1 LNIVFN
7 DKKKVSWKNSAN
19 LFSLAKDQGVKSS
32 IIGFYIPYDLLFY
45 KYCDHIYNE
54 RHNIYNNS
62 FTELLKFNLSK
73 ILRTFFIFPFEKII
87 EYIRIKRCFL
97 VIHFN
102 LSLEFIKFENA
113 KKRYQT
119 FMKKTK
125 DIINDNSYKL
135 CFFHWSLPHSPFFYN
150 SKINDFVN
158 KKSTYTEN
166 LALLDKTIKE
176 IRLSMMKKKQW
187 ENSIIIITSDHQLR
201 DNMNSLN
208 NEEKEICKKRE
219 KHLIPFIVKIPN
231 SKPCIY
237 DKTFHACI
245 LKDMVLNMLQGKITN
260 NKDLCEFIDENRIQ

>member
-1 LNIVFN
+1 MNNIHTTVIDAGGRFGLHPSWSKFKGELNYHLFEP
-7 DKKKVSWKNSAN
+7 DKIEADR
-19 LFSLAKDQGVKSS
+19 L
-32 IIGFYIPYDLLFY
+32 IE
-45 KYCDHIYNE
+45 KYTNRSDVTI
-54 RHNIYNNS
+54 S
-62 FTELLKFNLSK
+62 
-73 ILRTFFIFPFEKII
+73 
-87 EYIRIKRCFL
+87 
-97 VIHFN
+97 
-102 LSLEFIKFENA
+102 
-113 KKRYQT
+113 
-119 FMKKTK
+119 
-125 DIINDNSYKL
+125 
-135 CFFHWSLPHSPFFYN
+135 
-150 SKINDFVN
+150 
-158 KKSTYTEN
+158 N

-260 NKDLCEFIDENRIQ
+260 NKDLCEFIDENRRPMGIIGK